1 MVGGEYVEKQET
13 VLQGVFLNKR
23 FAGVHA
29 VQDVSIELQ
38 KGEILGLVGENG
50 AGKST
55 LLKLLV
61 CEHEKDSGE
70 IYFKGEQ
77 VHWSDSYE
85 ALMGKVGLI
94 HQRPSLVPDLTA
106 AQNIFLGKEVTHR
119 GMLSDTQI
127 CKDAKKLLEAYPIN
141 PDFDLSM
148 PVHRMTAGQ
157 REVTEILRVLS
168 YEPEVL
174 ILDEPTAS
182 LTKEESIQLMRILR
196 RLNREN
202 GLSIIHISHRM
213 EEVFDFC
220 TRILVL
226 RNGKRIGTVDKDHF
240 DKKKIIHMIINRD
253 LNEFFPPKEGRTGE
267 TLLQVNDVTSEQL
280 DHVTID
286 LKAGEIVGL
295 YGLSGA
301 GMTDL
306 VETVF
311 GIKRFKSGEVI
322 IRGESFSTIHPTHII
337 KKHVFLVPEDRDTK
351 GLFTKFSVKDN
362 LMIAHLSSLLPK
374 GLIRRKKESEIAR
387 NGVKRF
393 AIKCS
398 GLNQE
403 IRSLSGGNQ
412 QKVVIAKWLMEDCD
426 VLMLDDPTAG
436 VDVGTKREVYLI
448 LRELTKAGKGV
459 VLVSSDILEII
470 GMSDRVYTMRDG
482 AISAEIPKP
491 EITQANILEHVL

>member
-1 MVGGEYVEKQET
+1 MEKQET

-337 KKHVFLVPEDRDTK
+337 KNMS
-351 GLFTKFSVKDN
+351 FSSRRTETQKDC
-362 LMIAHLSSLLPK
+362 LPSSLSK
-374 GLIRRKKESEIAR
+374 TI
-387 NGVKRF
+387 
-393 AIKCS
+393 
-398 GLNQE
+398 
-403 IRSLSGGNQ
+403 
-412 QKVVIAKWLMEDCD
+412 
-426 VLMLDDPTAG
+426 
-436 VDVGTKREVYLI
+436 
-448 LRELTKAGKGV
+448 
-459 VLVSSDILEII
+459 
-470 GMSDRVYTMRDG
+470 
-482 AISAEIPKP
+482 
-491 EITQANILEHVL
+491 